1 MEEEPAAIQSLE
13 VKDQTLSGGAMETE
27 SGTGL
32 QFRLSRTLS
41 VGLQAPALNIVIQGT
56 YFLCSLFSQWESSGC
71 LLFGWMVRFIT

>member
-41 VGLQAPALNIVIQGT
+41 VGLQAPALNIVI
-56 YFLCSLFSQWESSGC
+56 
-71 LLFGWMVRFIT
+71 